1 MPPGHHNYSGICPC
15 PHKQVACRPGKA
27 VDYRPLLRRD
37 DLSKMI
43 ASRDQV
49 LDRSELANVDVVKD
63 NQVCTPCIPISLD
76 I

>member
-1 MPPGHHNYSGICPC
+1 MSLLPQTASML
-15 PHKQVACRPGKA
+15 RPGQA
-27 VDYRPLLRRD
+27 VDHRPLLGWA

-63 NQVCTPCIPISLD
+63 NQVCTPCIPISLN